1 MEKHTKTV
9 REAATGR
16 AEERVVVRQD
26 PKSKEQECAPKGGG
40 ALKMEGR
47 AGGVVGGWVGKPSF
61 SGLLQM
67 TDVIFCECGRIPGC
81 RACTRCQSSEAMTL
95 R

>member
-9 REAATGR
+9 REAAKWRAEGR
-16 AEERVVVRQD
+16 AVVRQD
-26 PKSKEQECAPKGGG
+26 PKSRQQECAFNGGG
-40 ALKMEGR
+40 ALKMEGG
-47 AGGVVGGWVGKPSF
+47 AGGVIGGWVGKPSF

-67 TDVIFCECGRIPGC
+67 TDVIFCECGTIPGC
-81 RACTRCQSSEAMTL
+81 RAFNRCQRSEAMTP